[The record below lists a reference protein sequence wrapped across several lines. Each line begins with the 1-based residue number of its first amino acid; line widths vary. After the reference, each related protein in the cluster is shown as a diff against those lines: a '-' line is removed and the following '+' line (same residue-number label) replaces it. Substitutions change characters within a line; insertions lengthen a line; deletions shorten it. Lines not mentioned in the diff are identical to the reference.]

1 MKCDRLL
8 SKVLLLQSVSCI
20 RKCNSNYKMRRNK
33 GERQLAKWD
42 IDYFDYKENVV
53 SVQALI
59 LKKDVLLLPVLCTR
73 MLRFSRIL

>member
-1 MKCDRLL
+1 
-8 SKVLLLQSVSCI
+8 
-20 RKCNSNYKMRRNK
+20 MRRNK

-42 IDYFDYKENVV
+42 IDYFDYKKNVV

>member
-1 MKCDRLL
+1 
-8 SKVLLLQSVSCI
+8 
-20 RKCNSNYKMRRNK
+20 MRRNK

-42 IDYFDYKENVV
+42 IDYKENVV

-73 MLRFSRIL
+73 MRKP